1 MNTKNIASNLLK
13 PYKVKYLLQ
22 VSALVLLAL
31 KIGGIIPGFITI
43 SLGTWMNRAFAL
55 VPYIAL
61 VFIISMWNPTGD
73 RLRVRL
79 PSIKVGLLPP
89 SSYFVSSLVI
99 SFILGSV
106 LAIFF
111 NNFPTWE
118 IYGYIFY
125 FTTLIFALYYGAIN
139 PFIAL
144 IGFFISYS
152 FLWFIEGRLNASFYW
167 LSLKFDNVP
176 EWIQLLNNNW
186 NNIHFVMLMFIIGFI
201 FFNPA
206 ACSSE

>member
-1 MNTKNIASNLLK
+1 MDMNTQNIASNLLK
-13 PYKVKYLLQ
+13 PERVKHYLQ
-22 VSALVLLAL
+22 WSALVLLAL
-31 KIGGIIPGFITI
+31 KIGGIVPGFITI

-73 RLRVRL
+73 RLLIRF
-79 PSIKVGLLPP
+79 PSIRVGLLPP
-89 SSYFVSSLVI
+89 SSYFISSLAI

-144 IGFFISYS
+144 IGFIITYP
-152 FLWFIEGRLNASFYW
+152 FLWFI
-167 LSLKFDNVP
+167 
-176 EWIQLLNNNW
+176 
-186 NNIHFVMLMFIIGFI
+186 
-201 FFNPA
+201 
-206 ACSSE
+206 